1 MRRKC
6 LFTNDYV
13 GLYSDG
19 TLGMSDGVGYVG
31 TLDEEETRELYNAMK
46 DYFVRKDD
54 SLSDRRDAA
63 SISATGE
70 D

>member
-63 SISATGE
+63 SISAAGE